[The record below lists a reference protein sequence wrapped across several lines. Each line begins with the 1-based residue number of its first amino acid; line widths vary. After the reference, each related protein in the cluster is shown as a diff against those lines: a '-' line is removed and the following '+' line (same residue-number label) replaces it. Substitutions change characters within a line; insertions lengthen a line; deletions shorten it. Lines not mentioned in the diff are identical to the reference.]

1 MLMSV
6 TGGIIRGCFRN
17 TQYSKPKNRS
27 NVASMIITNFEK
39 VVNGGLVR
47 LIRMVSELHTH
58 THFHTN
64 AHHVVMMQIQF

>member
-1 MLMSV
+1 
-6 TGGIIRGCFRN
+6 
-17 TQYSKPKNRS
+17 
-27 NVASMIITNFEK
+27 MIITNFEK